1 MAEAVAIIGLVAS
14 IASLVDLS
22 AKVLSRLHDFTSKSS
37 EVPESFRSLS
47 TRLPLLTAT
56 LQHIQSQAEDGRF
69 PDDITKALK
78 AVIDD
83 TSRQISN
90 IQIFLSKVL
99 PADSASKPERALKA
113 LKSLAKEDKVQ
124 QALEKIYKNNEIL
137 VLYQTTWHV
146 DTGDRI
152 LEALSKLNITPATLP
167 EPSSSI
173 PFRKSQLAIE
183 LSYQIRER
191 SPEIW
196 VLWVHAGSTARF
208 EQSFRDIAN
217 HIEIPGRQDPK
228 VNIFRLVHDWLRD
241 RKSGRWLLILD
252 NIDNS
257 DLFSEAGDAGQGGHE
272 TGVNGQRRQPVSA
285 YLPQSQNGSILVTSR
300 SKDVALKLVEE
311 KDIVAVQPMAA
322 ADALSL
328 FEKKLGPLHQGDNAA
343 ELAAALEFMPLA
355 IAQAAAYIS
364 QRSPRYSVQ
373 QYLEDYRKSDRKKT
387 SLLDYE
393 GGQLRRDWE
402 ARNSIII
409 TWQISFEYIR
419 QKRPSASDLL
429 SLMSF
434 FDRQGIPEVLVR
446 NRAEIGNN
454 NRSQEDRDKHNS
466 GEDEENSEDSTSERS
481 KDDGFKDDIQ
491 ILRDYLFLSVKFNGK
506 LEQWKQQYIK
516 NLSTEFPTGEYK
528 NWTYCHTLFPHAK
541 SAATQR
547 PKTDDSLREWASL
560 LYRAAWYT
568 WRKGSITEAVD
579 LSFIAMKVRKK
590 LLGQEHKE
598 TLSSMGMV
606 GLAYSLGGR
615 WKEAE
620 GLQVQVMETT
630 KRVLGEEHPDTL
642 TSIDNLA
649 STYWNQGR
657 WKEAEGLQV
666 QVMEIRKRVLGQEH
680 PDTLRSIGNL
690 ASTYWNQG
698 RWKEAEQLDVQVME
712 TTKRV
717 LGQEHPDTL
726 TSIANLASTYRNQGR
741 WKEAEQLEVQ
751 VMETRKRVLG
761 EEHPHTLTSMA
772 NLASTYRN
780 QGRWK
785 EAEQLEVQVM
795 ETRKRVL
802 GEEHPHTLTSM
813 ANLASTYRNQG
824 RWKEAEG
831 LEVQVMETRK
841 RVLGQEHPSTLTSIA
856 NLASTYRNQ
865 GRWKEAE
872 GLEVQVME
880 TTKRVL
886 GQEHPSTLTSIAN
899 LASTYWNQGRWKEA
913 EGLDVQVM
921 ETRKRVLGQ
930 EHPDTLTSIANLAS
944 TYRNQ
949 GRWKEAEGLEV
960 QVMETRKRV
969 LGQEHP
975 DTLTRRWKE
984 AEGLDVQ
991 VMETTKRVLGQ
1002 EHPDTLTSIANL
1014 ASTYR
1019 NQGRWKE
1026 AEQLEVQVM
1035 ETTKRVLGEEHPDT
1049 LTSMGNLA
1057 FTSKS
1062 QMRYNEA
1069 ISLMEICFDLRMRIL
1084 GPKHPDTESSLQ
1096 ALHKWKSEADE
1107 HEHSD

>member
-1 MAEAVAIIGLVAS
+1 MAEAVTIVGLVAS
-14 IASLVDLS
+14 IASLVELS

-69 PDDITKALK
+69 PDDVTKALK

-90 IQIFLSKVL
+90 IQIYLSKVL
-99 PADSASKPERALKA
+99 PADSASKLERALKA

-124 QALEKIYKNNEIL
+124 QALEKIYGNNKIL
-137 VLYQTTWHV
+137 GLHQTTWHF
-146 DTGDRI
+146 DTSDRI
-152 LEALSKLNITPATLP
+152 LEALSKLNLAPATLAD
-167 EPSSSI
+167 PSLSI
-173 PFRKSQLAIE
+173 PFRRDPDFVDRGAILDQIYQKCALPASRTALVGLGGVGKSQLAIE
-183 LSYQIRER
+183 LSYRIRER
-191 SPEIW
+191 SPETW
-196 VLWVHAGSTARF
+196 VLWIHAGSTARF

-228 VNIFRLVHDWLRD
+228 ENIFRLVHDWLRD

-252 NIDNS
+252 NIDNP
-257 DLFSEAGDAGQGGHE
+257 DLLSEAGDAGQGGHGTRVDGE
-272 TGVNGQRRQPVSA
+272 RRQPMSA
-285 YLPQSQNGSILVTSR
+285 YLPQSQNGSVLVTSR

-322 ADALSL
+322 AHARSL
-328 FEKKLGPLHQGDNAA
+328 FEKKLGPLYQGDNAA

-355 IAQAAAYIS
+355 IVQAAAYIS
-364 QRSPRYSVQ
+364 QRSPRYSVE
-373 QYLEDYRKSDRKKT
+373 QYLEEYRKSDRKKT

-409 TWQISFEYIR
+409 TWQISFEHIR

-429 SLMSF
+429 SLISF

-446 NRAEIGNN
+446 NRAEIRNN
-454 NRSQEDRDKHNS
+454 DRSQEDRDKYNS
-466 GEDEENSEDSTSERS
+466 GEDEENSEDSVSERS
-481 KDDGFKDDIQ
+481 EDDGFEDDVQ
-491 ILRDYLFLSVKFNGK
+491 ILRDYSFLSVGTDGTFEMHALVQLATRKWLEFNGK

-516 NLSTEFPTGEYK
+516 NLFTEFPTGEYE
-528 NWTYCHTLFPHAK
+528 NWTYCYALFPHAK

-547 PKTDDSLREWASL
+547 PKTDESLREWASL
-560 LYRAAWYT
+560 LYCAAWYA

-579 LSFIAMKVRKK
+579 LSFMAMKVRKK

-598 TLSSMGMV
+598 TLNSISMV

-630 KRVLGEEHPDTL
+630 KRVLGQEHPGTL
-642 TSIDNLA
+642 TSMGSLA
-649 STYWNQGR
+649 STYSNQGR
-657 WKEAEGLQV
+657 WKEAEG
-666 QVMEIRKRVLGQEH
+666 
-680 PDTLRSIGNL
+680 
-690 ASTYWNQG
+690 
-698 RWKEAEQLDVQVME
+698 LDVQVME

-726 TSIANLASTYRNQGR
+726 TSMGNLASTYR
-741 WKEAEQLEVQ
+741 
-751 VMETRKRVLG
+751 
-761 EEHPHTLTSMA
+761 
-772 NLASTYRN
+772 
-780 QGRWK
+780 
-785 EAEQLEVQVM
+785 
-795 ETRKRVL
+795 
-802 GEEHPHTLTSM
+802 
-813 ANLASTYRNQG
+813 
-824 RWKEAEG
+824 
-831 LEVQVMETRK
+831 
-841 RVLGQEHPSTLTSIA
+841 
-856 NLASTYRNQ
+856 
-865 GRWKEAE
+865 
-872 GLEVQVME
+872 
-880 TTKRVL
+880 
-886 GQEHPSTLTSIAN
+886 
-899 LASTYWNQGRWKEA
+899 NQGRWKEA

-930 EHPDTLTSIANLAS
+930 EHPDTLTSMGSLAS

-949 GRWKEAEGLEV
+949 GRWKEAEGLQVQVIETRKRVLGQEHPGTLTSIGNLASTYSNQGRWKEAEGLDV

-969 LGQEHP
+969 LGQEYP
-975 DTLTRRWKE
+975 GTLTSMGSLASTYRNQGRWKE

-1002 EHPDTLTSIANL
+1002 EHPGTLTSMGSL

-1026 AEQLEVQVM
+1026 AEGLDVQVM
-1035 ETTKRVLGEEHPDT
+1035 ETTKRVLG
-1049 LTSMGNLA
+1049 
-1057 FTSKS
+1057 
-1062 QMRYNEA
+1062 
-1069 ISLMEICFDLRMRIL
+1069 
-1084 GPKHPDTESSLQ
+1084 
-1096 ALHKWKSEADE
+1096 
-1107 HEHSD
+1107 